1 MLKALAYAWGRILGH
16 YYQFSVPS
24 SRIVMEGERPEG
36 PVIWVGWHA
45 TQLLGVISYHRFGW
59 QRSCRTFIAP
69 GLVGEVVR
77 GYVESGGL
85 LPTPLPIKNGNP
97 HSALR
102 AMANALSEGHDVV
115 IAVDGPSGPAG
126 IVRPEA
132 RCGSRARPVARSSPW
147 GRRQHR
153 RLPCRVGTAWSCRC
167 PAPRLSMFLGA
178 QSSWVKKCRWRRPH
192 CGPWDRPSMRSR
204 NGQTFYWP
212 NPNTRCRFVLTLKQA
227 Y

>member
-126 IVRPEA
+126 IVRPGA
-132 RCGSRARPVARSSPW
+132 LWLSRQTGCPVIP
-147 GRRQHR
+147 
-153 RLPCRVGTAWSCRC
+153 VGTAAT
-167 PAPRLSMFLGA
+167 PAIALPR
-178 QSSWVKKCRWRRPH
+178 
-192 CGPWDRPSMRSR
+192 WDRMVLPLPGAKVVHVFGRPIQLGKKMPVEETSLRAM
-204 NGQTFYWP
+204 GQTLNEITQRANLLLAQP
-212 NPNTRCRFVLTLKQA
+212 
-227 Y
+227 